1 MKLKYSAILLT
12 FVGLGLQAAG
22 IIIAVL
28 AFNQNL
34 SFPITV
40 ETMLPIAVE
49 INLIIGAVIFLLGTV
64 FIMFPL
70 ESKAIDA
77 GRKCAVALLG
87 FISPFGI
94 ITALKLKERT
104 IQKSAGKEQLP
115 IKKACLVGSVFTI
128 VVTIFFLWE
137 GYQWLQRNN
146 FPPKLSTGQKKSNET
161 LAFKR
166 LKQIYEAQQKYIL
179 KDWDG
184 DGQKNYAQ
192 FLAHLWQSVDSNADP
207 VRVNLLPREIAF
219 AMRRPFAVDGYI
231 YVDMHYSYKVLKGE
245 DGSLVSVE
253 ENEIDPNTGFAVCAF
268 PASNKETGLLTLII
282 TQKGDIYAKT
292 LEHITYG
299 PKIGLLPC
307 PIDFAQEGWRQ
318 IPNISDLKKFQKEL
332 DYTEQP
338 LSHEH

>member
-1 MKLKYSAILLT
+1 MKLKYSTILLT
-12 FVGLGLQAAG
+12 LVGLGLQAAG

-70 ESKAIDA
+70 ESKAVDT
-77 GRKCAVALLG
+77 GRKCVVALLG
-87 FISPFGI
+87 FISPIGI
-94 ITALKLKERT
+94 ILAAKLKKRT
-104 IQKSAGKEQLP
+104 CWEPAEKEQTTE
-115 IKKACLVGSVFTI
+115 KKACLAGSVFTVI
-128 VVTIFFLWE
+128 VTIFFLWE
-137 GYQWLQRNN
+137 GYQWSQRNN
-146 FPPKLSTGQKKSNET
+146 FPPKLSTTKIQSNEV

-166 LKQIYEAQQKYIL
+166 LKQICEAQHKYIL
-179 KDWDG
+179 EDWDG

-192 FLAHLWQSVDSNADP
+192 FLAHLWRSVDSNADP
-207 VRVNLLPREIAF
+207 VRVNLLPRKIAF

-231 YVDMHYSYKVLKGE
+231 YVDMHYSYKVLKDK
-245 DGSLVSVE
+245 DGSVVSVE
-253 ENEIDPNTGFAVCAF
+253 ENEIDPNTGFAVGAF
-268 PASNKETGLLTLII
+268 PASNKETGLLAFII

-299 PKIGLLPC
+299 PRIGLLPC
-307 PIDFAQEGWRQ
+307 PVDFAQEGWRQ
-318 IPNISDLKKFQKEL
+318 IPDISDLKKFQKEL
-332 DYTEQP
+332 AYTEQP
-338 LSHEH
+338 LSQER